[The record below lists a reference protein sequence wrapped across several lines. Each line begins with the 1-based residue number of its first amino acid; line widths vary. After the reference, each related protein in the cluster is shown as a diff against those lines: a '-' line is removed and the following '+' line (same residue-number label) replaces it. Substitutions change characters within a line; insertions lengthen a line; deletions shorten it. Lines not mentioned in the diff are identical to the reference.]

1 MFEARHEL
9 FPSELLYYCSVSEF
23 FPKPFV
29 ELMILNDLSL
39 SLERRLATTY
49 RNTQRKQQSM
59 T

>member
-1 MFEARHEL
+1 MNYFL
-9 FPSELLYYCSVSEF
+9 PSYYITVRISEF